1 MSSKVFLFTRTNTT
15 VDDFETN
22 KQINFDQFLSTQK
35 PTDLQFPYEGYGDT
49 KISQVNSTKN
59 ENIIEYDCEHDFKQ
73 NKIGKVFDHFFEYYF
88 IPTSFKSFYIK
99 NEKIFIVNTGTD
111 PAIDFISILN
121 TQNNSNIST
130 ANVDFD
136 KLLKKLENVNG
147 IWISNIKTQNLS
159 ASGLFGDQVDQST
172 EFDRI
177 KEKGNISYVTFTI
190 ENVYHRPLLV
200 GVTQNSSIIISNKL
214 DKPEEGIEVA
224 KKIYDTL
231 LKDLVK
237 FENR

>member
-1 MSSKVFLFTRTNTT
+1 MSSKVFVFTRTNAAIN
-15 VDDFETN
+15 DFETN
-22 KQINFDQFLSTQK
+22 KQINFDQILSTNK
-35 PTDLQFPYEGYGDT
+35 PTDLQFPVEGYGDT
-49 KISQVNSTKN
+49 KISRVKSTKN
-59 ENIIEYDCEHDFKQ
+59 NSIIEYDCEHDFKQ
-73 NKIGKVFDHFFEYYF
+73 NKIGKVFNHLFEYYF
-88 IPTSFKSFYIK
+88 IPTSFKSFYMK
-99 NEKIFIVNTGTD
+99 SEKIFIVNTGTD
-111 PAIDFISILN
+111 PAIDFISVLN
-121 TQNNSNIST
+121 TQNNSNILT
-130 ANVDFD
+130 ASVDFD
-136 KLLKKLENVNG
+136 RLLKKLNNVNG

-177 KEKGNISYVTFTI
+177 KEKGSISYVTFTI
-190 ENVYHRPLLV
+190 EYVYHKPLLV

-214 DKPEEGIEVA
+214 DNPEEGIEVA